1 MINNN
6 NMSSLAKNTGATV
19 TLDIEGMT
27 CASCVNRIEKKLS
40 KVAGVSSVNVNLATE
55 RGTVTYDPAQVDPE
69 KLVKSVEAAGY
80 KAIPLE
86 IEQPKPVEK
95 VPPLPQQIP
104 VAINPAPVKTGAVS
118 KAAIEDNKVETL
130 PANRNVELDIEGMTC
145 ASCVNRIERKV
156 KKLEGVQT
164 ANVNLATERGS
175 FTFDPAKVQL
185 PQIIE
190 AIENAGY
197 KAQSYAE
204 ENLNEQGQTVTPQI
218 PVAIKQ
224 SPALTYAPPAADGAY
239 NESVANLPA
248 LSTPSIRPVSPVAA
262 EAEEPV
268 DRTQVRRQKEIA
280 RRRNLLI
287 LSFVLTI
294 PVFVINM
301 FGMDWLDAWPRDW
314 LLFALT
320 TPVWAVVGWEFHRVA
335 LKTARHFS
343 ANMDTLISMGSTVAY
358 LYSLWLLL
366 AGNNYNTGRM
376 GSGPTGGPAITYFE
390 TTALIITLIYLG
402 KYLEVVAKGRTG
414 EAIRKLMGLQAR
426 TARVIRNGQELDL
439 PLAEVV
445 VGDLVVVR
453 PGEKVPVD
461 GIVETGRSSV
471 DESMVT
477 GESLPVEKEPG
488 DKVIGA
494 TVNQKGLLRVQANR
508 VGRDTVLAQII
519 RLVEQAQGSKAP
531 IQRLADTISG
541 IFVPVVILIAAL
553 SFVGWLL
560 TGHNFQAALLPAVA
574 VLVVACP
581 CALGLATPTAIMVG
595 TGVGAKKG
603 ILIKGGESLER
614 SRKIQAVVLDKTG
627 TLTKGKPEVTEVAGF
642 EGLQQSAVLKLA
654 ALVEKGSEHPL
665 GDAIVRGARSQGLEL
680 DFPAEQAQDFQSF
693 TGAGVGA
700 TIQALG
706 VLVGTRQ
713 LMAQNGVTVG
723 PEAEDRMSGL
733 ESQGKTVMLVAR
745 RLSGEDAEFELVGL
759 VAVADTIKEGS
770 AEAVAELKRLGI
782 EPVMMTGD
790 NRRTAQAIAA
800 EAGIER
806 VFAEVQPG
814 DKAAMVRQL
823 QSEGKVVA
831 MVGDGI
837 NDAPALAQA
846 DVGMAIG
853 TGTDIA
859 MEAADI
865 TLMHGDVR
873 TIATA
878 IKLSKATMRKIKQ
891 NLFWAFFYNVLLI
904 PLAIL
909 GIINPILAAGAMA
922 ISSVSVVSNSL
933 LLNRFGGHRTGP
945 LTPAE
950 KWAERKTLAWQLGL
964 LVALLGLVGLIGW
977 QAYDSITRPADNMP
991 VTTPAVVEEP
1001 DLIPAANV
1009 VSYPADYTVGNT
1021 RIEVSTF
1028 PEKVQPNQP
1037 ALLIFRLTDVRT
1049 GQPVTAQ
1056 GLQLLHT
1063 RLMHLIVVNGDNT
1076 FFRHLHPE
1084 GTSQGL
1090 YTFTVTFPA
1099 DGVYRVYNEFELASG
1114 QPSDQSNGQQIL
1126 YRHDF
1131 TVGQGNGAAANP
1143 TPAAGGQT
1151 VQQLSGLKVTLE
1163 KPAEIKVGQPAEMV
1177 FKFEKDGQPF
1187 QGLEPYLGEP
1197 SHMIV
1202 IGQDGN
1208 SFRHLHGHVPGA
1220 APMSENGMGAASTP
1234 AQGQET
1240 MNGETAS
1247 NVRYGSEVGYDLK
1260 FDKAGKYQIWAEFQ
1274 YQGQVITFTY
1284 VLEVA

>member
-1 MINNN
+1 
-6 NMSSLAKNTGATV
+6 
-19 TLDIEGMT
+19 
-27 CASCVNRIEKKLS
+27 
-40 KVAGVSSVNVNLATE
+40 
-55 RGTVTYDPAQVDPE
+55 
-69 KLVKSVEAAGY
+69 
-80 KAIPLE
+80 
-86 IEQPKPVEK
+86 
-95 VPPLPQQIP
+95 
-104 VAINPAPVKTGAVS
+104 
-118 KAAIEDNKVETL
+118 
-130 PANRNVELDIEGMTC
+130 MTC

-156 KKLEGVQT
+156 KKLEGIQK

-175 FTFDPAKVQL
+175 ITFDPAKVQL
-185 PQIIE
+185 PKIVE

-197 KAQSYAE
+197 KVQPYAE
-204 ENLNEQGQTVTPQI
+204 ENLNEPAPPVVPQTSQ
-218 PVAIKQ
+218 
-224 SPALTYAPPAADGAY
+224 ALPYTPPAADGSTY
-239 NESVANLPA
+239 DFDGIRTSNRETLN
-248 LSTPSIRPVSPVAA
+248 TPSNPVPSVTVAP
-262 EAEEPV
+262 EAEEPP
-268 DRTQVRRQKEIA
+268 DRNTLRRQKEIA

-287 LSFVLTI
+287 LSFVLTV

-301 FGMDWLDAWPRDW
+301 FGMDWLDARPRDW

-320 TPVWAVVGWEFHRVA
+320 TPVWAIVGWEFHRVA
-335 LKTARHFS
+335 LKTARHLS

-358 LYSLWLLL
+358 FYSLWLLL

-402 KYLEVVAKGRTG
+402 KFLEVVAKGRTG
-414 EAIRKLMGLQAR
+414 EAIRKLMGLQAK
-426 TARVIRNGQELDL
+426 TARVIRDSQELDL
-439 PLAEVV
+439 PLAQVV
-445 VGDLVVVR
+445 VGDLVLVR
-453 PGEKVPVD
+453 PGEKIPVD

-494 TVNQKGLLRVQANR
+494 TVNQKGLLRVRANR

-541 IFVPVVILIAAL
+541 IFVPVVILIAVL

-614 SRKIQAVVLDKTG
+614 SRKIQAVILDKTG
-627 TLTKGKPEVTEVAGF
+627 TLTKGKPEVTDVAGF

-700 TIQALG
+700 TIQG
-706 VLVGTRQ
+706 MGILVGTRQ

-745 RLSGEDAEFELVGL
+745 RLSGDSFELVGL

-770 AEAVAELKRLGI
+770 AEAVTELKRLGI

-800 EAGIER
+800 QAGIER

-823 QSEGKVVA
+823 QGEGKVVA

-878 IKLSKATMRKIKQ
+878 ITLSKATMRKIKQ

-933 LLNRFGGHRTGP
+933 LLNRFGGRRSGP

-977 QAYDSITRPADNMP
+977 QAFESITRPADNMP

-1009 VSYPADYTVGNT
+1009 VSFPADYTVGNT

-1028 PEKVQPNQP
+1028 PTQVQPNQP
-1037 ALLIFRLTDVRT
+1037 ALLIFRLTDTRT

-1063 RLMHLIVVNGDNT
+1063 QLMHLIVVNSDNT

-1084 GTSQGL
+1084 GTNQGL

-1099 DGVYRVYNEFELASG
+1099 DGQYRVYNEFELAGG
-1114 QPSDQSNGQQIL
+1114 QPNGQSIL

-1131 TVGQGNGAAANP
+1131 TVGQGNNNASP
-1143 TPAAGGQT
+1143 TLAAGGQT

-1163 KPAEIKVGQPAEMV
+1163 KPAQIKAGQAAEMV

-1220 APMSENGMGAASTP
+1220 APMSENAMDATP
-1234 AQGQET
+1234 SQGQGQDT

-1247 NVRYGSEVGYDLK
+1247 NVRYGPEVAYDLK
-1260 FDKAGKYQIWAEFQ
+1260 FDQAGKYQIWAEFQ
-1274 YQGQVITFTY
+1274 YQGKVITFAY
-1284 VLEVA
+1284 VLDVV

>member
-1 MINNN
+1 MPESKNQPVSQTQPNQSASFFNNPAPGQASN
-6 NMSSLAKNTGATV
+6 PGATV
-19 TLDIEGMT
+19 TLD
-27 CASCVNRIEKKLS
+27 
-40 KVAGVSSVNVNLATE
+40 
-55 RGTVTYDPAQVDPE
+55 
-69 KLVKSVEAAGY
+69 
-80 KAIPLE
+80 
-86 IEQPKPVEK
+86 
-95 VPPLPQQIP
+95 
-104 VAINPAPVKTGAVS
+104 
-118 KAAIEDNKVETL
+118 
-130 PANRNVELDIEGMTC
+130 LDIEGMTC

-156 KKLEGVQT
+156 KKLEGVQA
-164 ANVNLATERGS
+164 ANVNLATERG
-175 FTFDPAKVQL
+175 TITYDPTKVEL
-185 PQIIE
+185 PGILG

-197 KAQSYAE
+197 KARPYIE
-204 ENLNEQGQTVTPQI
+204 ETQTSQGPVQVPSAARSDLP
-218 PVAIKQ
+218 PVAIPTRPG
-224 SPALTYAPPAADGAY
+224 PAFVQAFPVADGA
-239 NESVANLPA
+239 SDITSGAAIGGQDVPVLQPVPA
-248 LSTPSIRPVSPVAA
+248 SNPVTSG
-262 EAEEPV
+262 EPV
-268 DRTQVRRQKEIA
+268 DRNTLRRQKEIA

-287 LSFVLTI
+287 LSFALTV
-294 PVFVINM
+294 PVFVISM
-301 FGMDWLDAWPRDW
+301 FGMTWLDARWRDW

-358 LYSLWLLL
+358 LYSVWLLV
-366 AGNNYNTGRM
+366 AGNNYGNGRM
-376 GSGPTGGPAITYFE
+376 GTGPTGGEAITYFE

-402 KYLEVVAKGRTG
+402 KFLEVVAKGRTG
-414 EAIRKLMGLQAR
+414 EAIRKLMGLQAK
-426 TARVIRNGQELDL
+426 TARVIRDGQELDL
-439 PLAEVV
+439 PLTSVN

-461 GIVETGRSSV
+461 GTIETGLSSV

-488 DKVIGA
+488 DTVIGA
-494 TVNQKGLLRVQANR
+494 TVNQKGLLRVRANR
-508 VGRDTVLAQII
+508 VGRDTVLAQIV
-519 RLVEQAQGSKAP
+519 RMVEQAQGSKAP

-541 IFVPVVILIAAL
+541 IFVPVVILIAVL

-560 TGHNFQAALLPAVA
+560 TGHDFQAALLPAVA

-614 SRKIQAVVLDKTG
+614 SRKIQAVILDKTG
-627 TLTKGKPEVTEVAGF
+627 TLTKGKPEVTDVVGF

-665 GDAIVRGARSQGLEL
+665 GEAIVRGGRAQGLDL
-680 DFPAEQAQDFQSF
+680 DFPVEQAQSFQSH
-693 TGAGVGA
+693 TGAGVAA
-700 TIQALG
+700 TVQGMA
-706 VLVGTRQ
+706 VLVGTRK
-713 LMAQNGVTVG
+713 LMAQHSIEIG
-723 PEAEDRMSGL
+723 PEAEAQMSRL

-745 RLSGEDAEFELVGL
+745 QLSGSGYELAGL

-770 AEAVAELKRLGI
+770 REAVAELKKLGI

-790 NRRTAQAIAA
+790 NRRTAQTIAGQ
-800 EAGIER
+800 AGIER

-823 QSEGKVVA
+823 QAEGKVVA

-904 PLAIL
+904 PLAIF
-909 GIINPILAAGAMA
+909 GIINPMLAAGAMA
-922 ISSVSVVSNSL
+922 ISSVSVISNSL
-933 LLNRFGGHRTGP
+933 LLNRFGGRPTGP

-950 KWAERKTLAWQLGL
+950 KKAGRIALAWQTGL
-964 LVALLGLVGLIGW
+964 LLALVALVAVIGW
-977 QAYDSITRPADNMP
+977 QAYSSFTRPADAGHTGTARSGP
-991 VTTPAVVEEP
+991 VTSATADP
-1001 DLIPAANV
+1001 DIIPAANV
-1009 VSYPADYTVGNT
+1009 VAFPALYQVGDA

-1028 PEKVQPNQP
+1028 PAQLQPNQP

-1049 GQPVTAQ
+1049 GQPITPE
-1056 GLQLLHT
+1056 GLKLKHT
-1063 RLMHLIVVNGDNT
+1063 KLMHLIVVNSDDT

-1090 YTFTVTFPA
+1090 YTFTVTLPA
-1099 DGVYRVYNEFELASG
+1099 TGQYRLYNEFELA
-1114 QPSDQSNGQQIL
+1114 NGQEIL
-1126 YRHDF
+1126 YRYDF
-1131 TVGQGNGAAANP
+1131 TAGGGGSPSASTGANL
-1143 TPAAGGQT
+1143 AAGGSI
-1151 VQQLSGLKVTLE
+1151 VQQLANLQVTLE
-1163 KPAEIKVGQPAEMV
+1163 KPAELKAGQTAEIK
-1177 FKFEKDGQPF
+1177 FKFEKNGQPF

-1197 SHMIV
+1197 GHLIIISEN
-1202 IGQDGN
+1202 GN

-1220 APMSENGMGAASTP
+1220 APMSMDENQAQSGGSGATTSMGVGDS
-1234 AQGQET
+1234 
-1240 MNGETAS
+1240 NGPDEANTS
-1247 NVRYGSEVGYDLK
+1247 VRYGPEVGYDLM
-1260 FDKAGKYQIWAEFQ
+1260 FEQAGKYKIWAEFQ
-1274 YQGQVITFTY
+1274 YQGQIITFSY
-1284 VLEVA
+1284 VLDVV

>member
-1 MINNN
+1 MPENPPVSQTQDNKMINNN
-6 NMSSLAKNTGATV
+6 TNSLAKTAGATV

-27 CASCVNRIEKKLS
+27 CASCVSRIEKKLS

-80 KAIPLE
+80 KAVPLE
-86 IEQPKPVEK
+86 IEKPKPVEK
-95 VPPLPQQIP
+95 VPPVPQIP
-104 VAINPAPVKTGAVS
+104 AVVNPAPVNTGPVNKAV
-118 KAAIEDNKVETL
+118 AEENKVVTL

-156 KKLEGVQT
+156 KKLEGVQ
-164 ANVNLATERGS
+164 AASVNLATERGS
-175 FTFDPAKVQL
+175 FTYDPAKVQL
-185 PQIIE
+185 TQLIE

-197 KAQSYAE
+197 KAQPYAE
-204 ENLNEQGQTVTPQI
+204 DSIKEQGQTVAPKSGS
-218 PVAIKQ
+218 VWA
-224 SPALTYAPPAADGAY
+224 YAPPAADGAT
-239 NESVANLPA
+239 NDFDDNRNLPT
-248 LSTPSIRPVSPVAA
+248 LSAPPTLAPIPAPSVNPVNS
-262 EAEEPV
+262 EGEEPV
-268 DRTQVRRQKEIA
+268 DRNTLRRQKEIA

-287 LSFVLTI
+287 LSFVLTV

-301 FGMDWLDAWPRDW
+301 FGMDWLDARPRDW

-320 TPVWAVVGWEFHRVA
+320 TPVRANVGWEFHRVA
-335 LKTARHFS
+335 LKTARYFS

-366 AGNNYNTGRM
+366 AGNNYNAGRM
-376 GSGPTGGPAITYFE
+376 GASPAGGPALTYFE

-414 EAIRKLMGLQAR
+414 EAIRKLMGLQAK
-426 TARVIRNGQELDL
+426 TARVIRNGQEQDLDL
-439 PLAEVV
+439 SEVV
-445 VGDLVVVR
+445 VGDLVMVR

-488 DKVIGA
+488 AKVIGA
-494 TVNQKGLLRVQANR
+494 TVNQKGLLQVRANR

-560 TGHNFQAALLPAVA
+560 TGHDFQAALLPAVA

-627 TLTKGKPEVTEVAGF
+627 TLTKGKPEVTDVVGF

-665 GDAIVRGARSQGLEL
+665 GEAIVRGGRAQGLDL
-680 DFPAEQAQDFQSF
+680 DYVTEQAQDFQSY

-700 TIQALG
+700 TVQGMNL
-706 VLVGTRQ
+706 LVGTRK
-713 LMAQNGVTVG
+713 LMAQNGVSLG
-723 PEAEDRMSGL
+723 PEAEDRMNDL

-745 RLSGEDAEFELVGL
+745 RLEGDSFELVGL

-770 AEAVAELKRLGI
+770 AEAVSELKRLGI

-823 QSEGKVVA
+823 QAEGKVVA

-933 LLNRFGGHRTGP
+933 LLNRFGGRRTGP

-950 KWAERKTLAWQLGL
+950 KWAERKTLAWQFGL
-964 LVALLGLVGLIGW
+964 LVALVGLVGLIGW
-977 QAYDSITRPADNMP
+977 QAYDSFTRPAAVMP
-991 VTTPAVVEEP
+991 GKTAVVEAEP

-1009 VSYPADYTVGNT
+1009 VAFPATYQVGDA

-1049 GQPVTAQ
+1049 GQPITAE
-1056 GLQLLHT
+1056 GLKLKHT
-1063 RLMHLIVVNGDNT
+1063 KLMHLIVVNGDNT

-1090 YTFTVTFPA
+1090 YTFTITFPA
-1099 DGVYRVYNEFELASG
+1099 DGKYRVYNEFDLA
-1114 QPSDQSNGQQIL
+1114 NGQEIL

-1131 TVGQGNGAAANP
+1131 VAGQGNVSQNGVNLV
-1143 TPAAGGQT
+1143 TGGQT
-1151 VQQLSGLKVTLE
+1151 VQQLAGLKVTLE
-1163 KPAEIKVGQPAEMV
+1163 KPAEIKVGQPAEVM

-1187 QGLEPYLGEP
+1187 QGLEPYLDEP

-1220 APMSENGMGAASTP
+1220 APMGMNPAP
-1234 AQGQET
+1234 AQGPMGDEA
-1240 MNGETAS
+1240 AS
-1247 NVRYGSEVGYDLK
+1247 NVKYGPEVGYDLK

-1284 VLEVA
+1284 VLNVV